1 MDWLV
6 HIDNDGRI
14 DGKKP
19 KYLQDTEL
27 DIETGEYID
36 VERPNFTELDEEL
49 GWFEWPFD
57 EPIPDGFWEYGIIDG
72 KLVHVGQ
79 RPPTPEEQR
88 ASDVKEAI
96 DDLPEIQEGL
106 IEVAGMSADHETSIS
121 DLEDAIIELAALI
134 GGDSNG

>member
-6 HIDNDGRI
+6 HIDSDGRI

-19 KYLQDTEL
+19 KYLQDMEL
-27 DIETGEYID
+27 DIKTGEYTE

-57 EPIPDGFWEYGIIDG
+57 EPLPEMFWEYAIVDG

-88 ASDVKEAI
+88 ASEVKEAH
-96 DDLPEIQEGL
+96 DDLPEIQDGL
-106 IEVAGMSADHETSIS
+106 MEVARMSADHETSIE
-121 DLEDAIIELAALI
+121 DLENAIIELAALI
-134 GGDSNG
+134 GGE

>member
-6 HIDNDGRI
+6 HTDNDGRI

-19 KYLQDTEL
+19 KYLQDMEL
-27 DIETGEYID
+27 DVETGEYVD

-49 GWFEWPFD
+49 GWFEWPFED
-57 EPIPDGFWEYGIIDG
+57 PIPERFWEYGIVEE
-72 KLVHVGQ
+72 KLVYIGQ
-79 RPPTPEEQR
+79 RSLTPEEQR
-88 ASDVKEAI
+88 ASDVKEAH
-96 DDLPEIQEGL
+96 DNLPEIQEGL
-106 IEVAGMSADHETSIS
+106 LEVAASLADDETSIA